1 MKIKCFN
8 HYDSDIFFNS
18 YCFSQVFLPNFRST
32 ETKIITNH
40 IRPKAM
46 STNLAS
52 STRSNWDIT
61 SVNVEPP
68 RDKGEPGMIL
78 GVGIGVGMGVGVGS
92 GVAVGSIGGG
102 VAVKMGAKVAVGRG
116 TKVGVGAKVGVG

>member
-1 MKIKCFN
+1 LFIA
-8 HYDSDIFFNS
+8 
-18 YCFSQVFLPNFRST
+18 YCFSLVFLPNFRST

-40 IRPKAM
+40 ITPKEM
-46 STNLAS
+46 STSLAS

-68 RDKGEPGMIL
+68 KDKGEPGMIL
-78 GVGIGVGMGVGVGS
+78 GVGIGVGIGVGVES
-92 GVAVGSIGGG
+92 GVTVGSAGGG
-102 VAVKMGAKVAVGRG
+102 VTVEMGAKVGVGRG